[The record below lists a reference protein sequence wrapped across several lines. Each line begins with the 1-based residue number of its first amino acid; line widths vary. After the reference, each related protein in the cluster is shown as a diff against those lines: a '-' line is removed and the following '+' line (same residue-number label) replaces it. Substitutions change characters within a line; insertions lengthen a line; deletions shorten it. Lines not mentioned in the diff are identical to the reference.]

1 MSQLL
6 ERAKQNAQKREDS
19 LLKNKGHLVLLFAA
33 LAAASGPILGL
44 LAVIFFS
51 IFLLTSF
58 RNRILIEEYNREELI
73 ERQGICPGAIKA
85 WAYALDFRNAREM
98 FLCFQNFGKKKEKEK
113 RIEEEGSLLFSPLPL
128 FLLSFI
134 YFLLSPAEAHA
145 AVGVDIDP
153 SSILLGAT
161 TLVGGSLNNSK
172 QQTTNDPKTKGQ
184 KSMGK
189 NNPSDY
195 ASNWHSMSFAEKRK
209 TLRTVFGVIYSKTP
223 SLGILDQ
230 KFKELLNAEFSKNTL
245 SSLNFQQV
253 QRNLANTNAARALL
267 FNNKTAL
274 KEGYV
279 LNSSLTFVRR
289 DSSTGGILSSNLNPL
304 VEVKDWLEQKSQ
316 SSMSIIHGVSGDYN
330 AAIYTVGKYLGLSD
344 VDLDGSNILK
354 VVAPQQATAEEKKFI
369 VRTLAALDY
378 TVFSDGFYLKNG
390 SNVAKKFAELAV
402 NLFGTDKDAM
412 LQVRSYFRGAIS
424 TPAIKSLT
432 DMPVVVVS
440 KGDSYFDNCVA
451 AEGTDGGAICTYHL
465 VNGRSAFQFRYF
477 GDAEGDNKIRFAKG
491 LATQAKVVWC
501 VEDQKIVGIED
512 VNFNKNGPFEQT
524 IQGKTYI
531 AGLFLNGSM
540 FKGQHKKAISVG
552 MRLNGIL
559 NVIAED
565 NNLPAYTHFGWQN
578 NVNLNMSQ
586 EVQVAVKNIYGD
598 LANKYLMK
606 DNPLFNYLSLNANRI
621 NRINTNGLVRV
632 QSTYV
637 QTANLGGDA
646 KASRGDEGI
655 AYALM
660 PTNKD
665 GKPLSMAMMATGRQ
679 PQQQWSSH
687 GLVKAYSPSFGIKT
701 LEMARDVHNFD
712 KDKDKARIEY
722 LTTLGKRFSWLTVKN
737 GAVTVTDT
745 NGLNQYLFFLKCV
758 IAPSVQQNILWVD
771 YTLQAIVNGDN
782 DGDKNWYSF
791 NKDIVTLVTA
801 MLKPNGN
808 TMIKKATESSKKLL
822 ASSPLL
828 NIGDWVDVINGGERT
843 IGYYSCVTYLA
854 ASGGSPGQ
862 GNVGAITNMV
872 GAFNAHLPFFDSKN
886 EFAPIRH
893 LIQLVEYVYQ
903 VQQIAIDWQ
912 KYYYYAVSLKNWH
925 LWTPG
930 KLSIPGYTY
939 LVPGQKER
947 VSDEIVKKYNLTAG
961 DFGDVDLEGYSAH
974 LAENYSPSTWVEV
987 LPAFTGRTVE
997 INDVDVMYSSTG
1009 IYLWGMWVV
1018 NCFQIAIA
1026 KNVDA
1031 KTLWSKWLENDMAE
1045 MNKIAALDPK
1055 ADEFKVE
1062 LNKLLELKDY
1072 NWITASELT
1081 TWTKNNAV
1089 WGENKKIAIP
1099 KQINLM
1105 LSSIRNSFQDTAEK
1119 KGIVEKD
1126 TDLLFS
1132 VREKFIEAFS
1142 TLENKE
1148 VISYQE
1154 KKVRIALGNGKEKYF
1169 LMALMSAF
1177 KASQAEALDGVT
1189 QSVKA
1194 QGQAAE
1200 SASASLRLL
1209 INACGHFINDDSD
1222 GHGADLNKVRVL
1234 LGEAL
1239 PLNSRFQKATK
1250 QNLLEMFKTAAIK
1263 ALVSIAKKEKE
1274 LEKLNNYICDF
1285 GPGTSKYNAEKHLKN
1300 LSEAA
1305 KLEEEFEN
1313 KLSPLQAFLAD
1324 NFIPAIDQSLE
1335 NEAKGEL
1342 VAKLVNDQ
1350 IIENLESSLKIKS
1363 TVDSAIVSL
1372 KAIEDKVRTEF
1383 NSALASIN
1391 DDLIAFRS
1399 NTPKFESTD
1408 PVDSTEYKKA
1418 LSLYNSELAA
1428 FNAKLE
1434 LKAKNSKEYQD
1445 GINALNYFQKV
1456 YRALKFYGNIEQ
1468 AFDAIVEETRI
1479 FTDGKVEKLKTLRT
1493 SIKFDLSNAMKQEL
1507 IANLIK
1513 SGTDISILGVQIQD
1527 FSSEMRDLILQKNAN
1542 EITTDEIDNFVRNNP
1557 TTAVFKMKPSY
1568 LYLAS
1573 KEILCLADA
1582 LVGNKREE
1590 FIQNISIFFCQ
1601 YGFGCIFDLSDLE
1614 FLMEKHNGVDLL
1626 GSNRALAQDV
1636 LLLSDTLKK
1645 VKVGYKEESEEKE
1658 KVVVFPW
1665 SYAVFSTWS
1674 HCELVTNLKYNV
1686 TNAIAAETG
1695 LRWHKDISDEDNNAI
1710 NNFYGEVFKIKNPF
1724 FGESNYKEKLKNKAK
1739 GNGISDNASNVFV
1752 VVGEENNLSVE
1763 VKALSKSFFEN
1774 VDLVYRR
1781 RNEDEAYPEITS
1793 ETGLFVNEVS
1803 DAHLSFADLCYNYL
1817 QWNLSQA
1824 DSQHKDG
1831 DFKFEVLFNL
1841 LGVENYLDNRIVS
1854 INENLDLNKGDNEK
1868 IAMHQAMYRKQVNAI
1883 PSGNVRQLLRNHDC
1897 FDTKEEYKFIEITKF
1912 SVSPFVIKYNTEVE
1926 GDRFI
1931 ENEVKRS
1938 FLKNFIR
1945 LITGVAR

>member
-6 ERAKQNAQKREDS
+6 ERAKQNAQKRGEI
-19 LLKNKGHLVLLFAA
+19 LLQNKRHLMLLFVA
-33 LAAASGPILGL
+33 LVSASGPILGL
-44 LAVIFFS
+44 LAVCLY
-51 IFLLTSF
+51 FLFLNALKSS
-58 RNRILIEEYNREELI
+58 ILIEEHSKEEKKENNKKL
-73 ERQGICPGAIKA
+73 CLAAIKA
-85 WAYALDFRNAREM
+85 WAYAYGYENA
-98 FLCFQNFGKKKEKEK
+98 KD
-113 RIEEEGSLLFSPLPL
+113 
-128 FLLSFI
+128 FLLSFKTKEGKRRVNKKENKKEEKGNFSLFDYLSSFPI
-134 YFLLSPAEAHA
+134 SIFLPFSVFAYFFLHPADAYA
-145 AVGVDIDP
+145 AVGGDYSP
-153 SSILLGAT
+153 LLAT
-161 TLVGGSLNNSK
+161 LPLITNPKKGQSMGS
-172 QQTTNDPKTKGQ
+172 KTKA
-184 KSMGK
+184 
-189 NNPSDY
+189 SDY
-195 ASNWHSMSFAEKRK
+195 AASWSSMNFKNKRNALK
-209 TLRTVFGVIYSKTP
+209 DLGVTYHPTP
-223 SLGILDQ
+223 KASILDQ
-230 KFKELLNAEFSKNTL
+230 KFFELLDAESKSKENGG
-245 SSLNFQQV
+245 SLTYHQV
-253 QRNLANTNAARALL
+253 RKNLANTNATRSLL
-267 FNNKTAL
+267 FNSKTAL

-279 LNSSLTFVRR
+279 LNSCLTFVRR

-304 VEVKDWLEQKSQ
+304 VEVKDWLEQKSET
-316 SSMSIIHGVSGDYN
+316 SMAIIHGVSGDYN

-369 VRTLAALDY
+369 AKTLADMDY

-432 DMPVVVVS
+432 DMPVIVVS
-440 KGDSYFDNCVA
+440 KDDSYFGGNIA

-465 VNGRSAFQFRYF
+465 VNGRNAFQFRYF
-477 GDAEGDNKIRFAKG
+477 GDAENDGKIRFAKG

-501 VEDQKIVGIED
+501 VQDSKMVSLEEAD
-512 VNFNKNGPFEQT
+512 FNKNGAFEQT

-540 FKGQHKKAISVG
+540 FKGQHKKAIEVG
-552 MRLNGIL
+552 MRLDGIL
-559 NVIAED
+559 NIIAED

-578 NVNLNMSQ
+578 NVNLNMSN
-586 EVQVAVKNIYGD
+586 EVQNAIKNIYGD
-598 LANKYLMK
+598 LANRYLMK
-606 DNPLFNYLSLNANRI
+606 DNPLFNYLSLNAARI

-843 IGYYSCVTYLA
+843 LGYYSCITYLA

-872 GAFNAHLPFFDSKN
+872 GAFNAHLPFFDSN
-886 EFAPIRH
+886 NNFAPINH

-939 LVPGQKER
+939 LVPGQVQR
-947 VSDEIVKKYNLTAG
+947 VSDDIVKKYNLNAD
-961 DFGDVDLEGYSAH
+961 DFHKVDLDGYSAY
-974 LAENYSPSTWVEV
+974 LADNFPPSSWVEI

-1018 NCFQIAIA
+1018 NCFKIAIA
-1026 KNVDA
+1026 KNIDA
-1031 KTLWSKWLENDMAE
+1031 KILWSEWLKDDMAE
-1045 MNKIAALDPK
+1045 MQKIAALDPK
-1055 ADEFKVE
+1055 SDDFKKD
-1062 LNKLLELKDY
+1062 LNNLLELKDY
-1072 NWITASELT
+1072 NWVTASELT
-1081 TWTKNNAV
+1081 TWTKNNTV
-1089 WGENKKIAIP
+1089 WGENKKIAVP

-1105 LSSIRNSFQDTAEK
+1105 LNSIRNSFQSTAEK

-1132 VREKFIEAFS
+1132 VREEFIKAFS
-1142 TLENKE
+1142 SLENKE

-1154 KKVRIALGNGKEKYF
+1154 KKVKIALGNGKEKYF

-1222 GHGADLNKVRVL
+1222 GQGADLNKVRVL

-1250 QNLLEMFKTAAIK
+1250 ESLLEMFKTAAIK
-1263 ALVSIAKKEKE
+1263 ALVGIAKKEKE
-1274 LEKLNNYICDF
+1274 LEKLNSYISDF
-1285 GPGTSKYNAEKHLKN
+1285 GPGAQKHDPSKHESNMKRVAE
-1300 LSEAA
+1300 
-1305 KLEEEFEN
+1305 LEEEFEE

-1350 IIENLESSLKIKS
+1350 IIESLEISLKGKVA
-1363 TVDSAIVSL
+1363 VDSAITSL
-1372 KAIEDKVRTEF
+1372 KAVEDQVRKEF
-1383 NSALASIN
+1383 NSKLSSIN
-1391 DDLIAFRS
+1391 EDLIVFRA
-1399 NTPKFESTD
+1399 NAPKFESKEAVNSD
-1408 PVDSTEYKKA
+1408 GYNKA

-1445 GINALNYFQKV
+1445 GLNALNYFQKV

-1493 SIKFDLSNAMKQEL
+1493 SIKFDLGNAMKQEL
-1507 IANLIK
+1507 IAQLIK

-1542 EITTDEIDNFVRNNP
+1542 EIEIDEIDNFVRNNP
-1557 TTAVFKMKPSY
+1557 TTAVFKMRPSY

-1645 VKVGYKEESEEKE
+1645 VEVEYKEESEEKE

-1665 SYAVFSTWS
+1665 SYALYSTWS

-1695 LRWHKDISDEDNNAI
+1695 LRWHKEISDEENNAI

-1724 FGESNYKEKLKNKAK
+1724 FGESNYKEKARNKAK
-1739 GNGISDNASNVFV
+1739 GGGISDNASNVFAV
-1752 VVGEENNLSVE
+1752 TEKNNPSVE

-1781 RNEDEAYPEITS
+1781 RNEDEVYPEITS

-1912 SVSPFVIKYNTEVE
+1912 SVSPFVIKYNTKVE

-1945 LITGVAR
+1945 LITGVTR